1 MSTRIEGAYE
11 GAVRAFQSPMLA
23 LLHKRHAPLIVTLL
37 ASVFTNARPSVPVAE
52 VHTELGDALELLRGA
67 GHENLPVGSARELC
81 RQWVDAGWL
90 IRQADDAD
98 VEVYRLSAHAVGA
111 LDIASRAGGPRSRV
125 SQSRVRT
132 LLEAVEHLSSE
143 ADPDP
148 DRRRARLQEAIR
160 RLQWEVERLEL
171 NDVVEMTDDES
182 LREEAENVLS
192 LVRELPA
199 DFARVAESIRDLQR
213 QVVAALR
220 QDERPT
226 GEVLREYL
234 HRAEHVLDAT
244 AEGRAFAGALRL
256 VGDPDRLDQLQ
267 EQLDIVLRQPFAERL
282 PTLQRLELASL
293 AQQLERGI
301 DTVLTAQRT
310 ASRVIA
316 AQVRHHD
323 PLRDRE
329 VDDLLRDAIVEL
341 AAWIPTTRRN
351 EPVEGLR
358 RLPRAE
364 VGRLRTTLDTLAPQ
378 RTPAALATWDEH
390 EDEPVSL
397 DGARRWGGPA
407 YPELRAHLDRFSHDT
422 ADAQGRFDLAA
433 AFEAAPEDLRRPAD
447 LVGLLEIADR
457 WGLDETDEVVEVV
470 AVRPDGT
477 RRRLAFSAAHARV
490 PDPATGSDPQ
500 TDPTDGAS
508 T

>member
-37 ASVFTNARPSVPVAE
+37 ASVFTSARPSVAVAE
-52 VHTELGDALELLRGA
+52 VHTEVGDALDQLRAA
-67 GHENLPVGSARELC
+67 GNDNLPVGSARELC
-81 RQWVDAGWL
+81 KQWVDAGWL

-132 LLEAVEHLSSE
+132 LLQAVDHLASE
-143 ADPDP
+143 ADPDAE
-148 DRRRARLQEAIR
+148 RRRERLREAIR
-160 RLQWEVERLEL
+160 RLEWELERLEL
-171 NDVVEMTDDES
+171 NDVVEPADDEV
-182 LREEAENVLS
+182 LREEAENVLA

-256 VGDPDRLDQLQ
+256 VGDPDRLDRLQ
-267 EQLDIVLRQPFAERL
+267 EQLDIVLHQPFAEKL
-282 PTLQRLELASL
+282 PAVQRIELASL
-293 AQQLERGI
+293 SQQLERGI

-341 AAWIPTTRRN
+341 AAWMPTTRRN

-358 RLPRAE
+358 RLPRAQ
-364 VGRLRTTLDTLAPQ
+364 VGRLRTTLDDLAPQ
-378 RTPAALATWDEH
+378 SRPARLAASPAL
-390 EDEPVSL
+390 EDEPATL
-397 DGARRWGGPA
+397 DLARRWGGPS
-407 YPELRAHLDRFSHDT
+407 YSELRAHLEAF
-422 ADAQGRFDLAA
+422 AAEAGGELDLAA

-447 LVGLLEIADR
+447 LVGLFEIADR
-457 WGLDETDEVVEVV
+457 FGLTDGDEIVEVV
-470 AVRPDGT
+470 AIRPDGT
-477 RRRLAFSAAHARV
+477 RRRLAFSAASARLTDPDS
-490 PDPATGSDPQ
+490 PDPA
-500 TDPTDGAS
+500 DGAS
-508 T
+508 